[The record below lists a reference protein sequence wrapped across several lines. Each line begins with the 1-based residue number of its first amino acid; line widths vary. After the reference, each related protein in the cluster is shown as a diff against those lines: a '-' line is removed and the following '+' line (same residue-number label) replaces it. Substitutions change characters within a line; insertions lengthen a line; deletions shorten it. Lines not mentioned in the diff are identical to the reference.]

1 MNKKIKNLFLAGAVI
16 FSLAGVA
23 VSCTDYDDDIDKLQ
37 DKTTTLET
45 QVKDLTTKLT
55 QAQTDITSLQSSMT
69 TLQETVKKLQAEGA
83 THATKTELENAVKDL
98 EGKIAA
104 AEKNANTYTDNAVAN
119 ALKEAKAYADQL
131 KAAVDK
137 ALEGKVDV
145 TTFNETVKRID
156 DAAAALE
163 KRVKAAEDELVKVQE
178 ELDSLKKVTATN
190 ESNIEKNKENIE
202 KNKQAI
208 EALDKKLDA
217 AIALLLGKL
226 KGIDFDSQAYVDGVK
241 AIVVKSMDAS
251 YVKTSGEK
259 GEEKVA
265 ADGKTTLNADITA
278 SYFLNPSNAT
288 VTKDFKF
295 EYIIG
300 DVPFFKTRSQ
310 SSNLSIAPTFNN
322 VTDGKLTLDLAVSG
336 TPATADSITKIRLK
350 VTEGSDTSIVSDEH
364 TIYRNVFDNV
374 LVANKKANKDITYNV
389 EDRHYR
395 NNFYGDLTV
404 SLKEADA
411 NAYAPVSAN
420 AIWNEKYDLEDN
432 IDTVLTHGETL
443 NLNGILAAH
452 ARKDREN
459 QDQELT
465 ADDMKKFHLT
475 WKVELVDYSFKDP
488 ATATA
493 AEQNQAEYVKI
504 VDDSLL
510 VVDTDKHFNS
520 GIGRTPIIRASLLD
534 ANKKAVAIGYIKVG
548 IKLSDVTSN
557 ITVRPLLDTAKKST
571 NTLLF
576 DCSKDSTWV
585 MTDADQITN
594 EIAKKNGYESAEAF
608 FNDYPKV
615 VDPGRSAGAVK
626 LIDVDGT
633 KRLKFSISM
642 EDAWSHIGTQYTEVS
657 KIFYFENVDG
667 KLIVPVAL
675 TAKVEQVD
683 KTTNI
688 PTTGDDAKAHYI
700 DNFWFGP
707 DRDNAEG
714 FDLTKFN
721 VNVPDQTFDS
731 TKCLFE
737 SSLNVPFKTDAE
749 GNLVLDLPQEYTVEY
764 FFSKE
769 VEKINDVVLDGKAV
783 KFRRTAND
791 TTKLEASV
799 DGTTWEVISTIENS
813 AAAPKLNVISLDKTN
828 GLAKKLLN
836 TDALYT
842 YISATAYYCGKD
854 KYPVKV
860 TFDGKDYYRGDF
872 IRPIYITTNATG
884 QFTDGVNLGQAGS
897 YLDALKL
904 INPYD
909 WRSYSFA
916 EYPDLWNYYGPIK
929 ISVDPKEIKCNLGGT
944 NVAVPTNIELK
955 WETQDP
961 WNGVVNEHGMLTYFN
976 NGSPVTDFELYV
988 PVTVKYGWGE
998 LKSATITVPV
1008 KGTVGK

>member
-23 VSCTDYDDDIDKLQ
+23 VSCKDYDDDIDKLQ

-55 QAQTDITSLQSSMT
+55 QAQTDITSLQSSLS
-69 TLQETVKKLQAEGA
+69 TLQTTVEKLKTEAA

-98 EGKIAA
+98 EGKIATA
-104 AEKNANTYTDNAVAN
+104 KTEAINE
-119 ALKEAKAYADQL
+119 ALKQAKAYADSL
-131 KAAVDK
+131 KKVVDD
-137 ALEGKVDV
+137 ALAGKVDK
-145 TTFNETVKRID
+145 TTYDTQV
-156 DAAAALE
+156 AAFTKDINDLKDRATKVEKDLE
-163 KRVKAAEDELVKVQE
+163 GVHAT
-178 ELDSLKKVTATN
+178 LDSLKKVTATN
-190 ESNIEKNKENIE
+190 ESNIEKNK
-202 KNKQAI
+202 QAI
-208 EALDKKLDA
+208 AALDKKLDA
-217 AIALLLGKL
+217 AIARLLGKL

-395 NNFYGDLTV
+395 NNFQGNSTV

-420 AIWNEKYDLEDN
+420 AIWNEKYDLEN
-432 IDTVLTHGETL
+432 NVDTLLINSIAGTL
-443 NLNGILAAH
+443 DLKGILAAH
-452 ARKDREN
+452 ALKNGEN

-465 ADDMKKFHLT
+465 DEEMKNFHFT
-475 WKVELVDYSFKDP
+475 WKLELVDYSFKDP

-493 AEQNQAEYVKI
+493 AEQNQAEYVTI
-504 VDDSLL
+504 SDDFILKVNKAKFSSA
-510 VVDTDKHFNS
+510 N
-520 GIGRTPIIRASLLD
+520 GRTPIIRASLLD
-534 ANKKAVAIGYIKVG
+534 VNKKPVAIGYIKVG
-548 IKLSDVTSN
+548 IKN
-557 ITVRPLLDTAKKST
+557 GNYIRQVRPQLDTAMKKT
-571 NTLLF
+571 NTFLF

-585 MTDADQITN
+585 MTDADQITD
-594 EIAKKNGYESAEAF
+594 EIAKKNGYKSAKDFLA
-608 FNDYPKV
+608 DYPNVIDKGVSNDGV
-615 VDPGRSAGAVK
+615 VKDTVVANEH
-626 LIDVDGT
+626 
-633 KRLKFSISM
+633 RLKWTVPM
-642 EDAWSHIGTQYTEVS
+642 DYAWKKAGKGVS
-657 KIFYFENVDG
+657 RIVEFQNADG
-667 KLIVPVAL
+667 KLVVPVIL
-675 TAKVEQVD
+675 TARVEEVA

-707 DRDNAEG
+707 DRNNAEG

-749 GNLVLDLPQEYTVEY
+749 GNLVLDLSWKYDVKY

-783 KFRRTAND
+783 KFRRAAND
-791 TTKLEASV
+791 TTKLEASL
-799 DGTTWEVISTIENS
+799 DGTAWEVISTIENG

-828 GLAKKLLN
+828 ELAKKLLN

-854 KYPVKV
+854 KYPVNV

-897 YLDALKL
+897 YIDALKL

-916 EYPDLWNYYGPIK
+916 EYPKLWDYYGPIE
-929 ISVDPKEIKCNLGGT
+929 ISVDPKDIKCNLGGT

-955 WETQDP
+955 WETQNP
-961 WNGVVNEHGMLTYFN
+961 WNTVVNEHGMLTYYN

>member
-83 THATKTELENAVKDL
+83 THATKTELGNAVKDL
-98 EGKIAA
+98 EAKIAA

-163 KRVKAAEDELVKVQE
+163 ERVKAAEEGLVKVNE
-178 ELDSLKKVTATN
+178 ELDSLKKVTAAN
-190 ESNIEKNKENIE
+190 GENIEKNKE
-202 KNKQAI
+202 AI

-226 KGIDFDSQAYVDGVK
+226 KGIDFDSQAYVDGVP

-265 ADGKTTLNADITA
+265 ADGDATLNADITA

-295 EYIIG
+295 EYIMG
-300 DVPFFKTRSQ
+300 DVPFFSTRSQ
-310 SSNLSIAPTFNN
+310 SSNLSITPKFNN
-322 VTDGKLTLDLAVSG
+322 VKDGKLTLDLTVSG
-336 TPATADSITKIRLK
+336 TPAAADSITKIRLK
-350 VTEGSDTSIVSDEH
+350 VTEGSDTSIVSNEH

-374 LVANKKANKDITYNV
+374 LVANKKANKDITYTGV

-404 SLKEADA
+404 SLKEADD
-411 NAYAPVSAN
+411 NAYSPVSAN
-420 AIWNEKYDLEDN
+420 AIWNEKYDLENN

-452 ARKDREN
+452 ALKDREN
-459 QDQELT
+459 RDLELS
-465 ADDMKKFHLT
+465 AEDMKIFHLT

-510 VVDTDKHFNS
+510 VVNKDKHFNS

-548 IKLSDVTSN
+548 IKSGFSMID
-557 ITVRPLLDTAKKST
+557 ITPMLDTASKAT
-571 NTLLF
+571 NTFLF

-594 EIAKKNGYESAEAF
+594 EIAKKNGYASTEAF
-608 FNDYPKV
+608 LKDYPQLVDKGEATQGKV
-615 VDPGRSAGAVK
+615 ELV
-626 LIDVDGT
+626 
-633 KRLKFSISM
+633 
-642 EDAWSHIGTQYTEVS
+642 E
-657 KIFYFENVDG
+657 VDG
-667 KLIVPVAL
+667 KLRLKWTIPMDYAWKKAGNATHRNVEFQNTDGKLVVPVAL
-675 TAKVEQVD
+675 SAHIEEVA

-707 DRDNAEG
+707 DRDNTEG

-749 GNLVLDLPQEYTVEY
+749 GNLVLDLPQEYTVKY

-769 VEKINDVVLDGKAV
+769 VEKINDVVLDGKQV
-783 KFRRTAND
+783 KFRRAAND

-799 DGTTWEVISTIENS
+799 DGTTWAVISTIENG

-842 YISATAYYCGKD
+842 YISATAYYCGKY

-955 WETQDP
+955 WETQNP

-998 LKSATITVPV
+998 LKSAIITVPV